1 MKYGDIFSFNDNL
14 FVIWLDGKNE
24 DYIKIFEKKQLLFR
38 FIFID

>member
-1 MKYGDIFSFNDNL
+1 MSYGDIYSLSDNL

-24 DYIKIFEKKQLLFR
+24 DYIKILEKKQLLFR